1 MTNLII
7 NSIEPE
13 YINVTRFKDKM
24 ARFGIGGVINVRFQ
38 IRLSNGCS
46 YEYLDGNLNIDYK
59 PDLTLIEIHNIVS
72 KKLKESILSD
82 GVFDITQ

>member
-13 YINVTRFKDKM
+13 YINVTRFQDKI

-38 IRLSNGCS
+38 IKLGH
-46 YEYLDGNLNIDYK
+46 EWLDGNLNIDYK
-59 PDLTLIEIHNIVS
+59 PDLTLIGIHNIVS

-82 GVFDITQ
+82 GVFDINQ